1 MFQTKLK
8 SAFEKVRQDKKV
20 LEKNLSEVELETK
33 FLQED
38 NQNLESKLSSRATE
52 VEKLE
57 EDLKAEKESKHA
69 MEIKLNK
76 LQSESEEK
84 FNLIKVLL
92 KEKEVLT
99 RE

>member
-1 MFQTKLK
+1 
-8 SAFEKVRQDKKV
+8 
-20 LEKNLSEVELETK
+20 VELETK
-33 FLQED
+33 FQQED

-52 VEKLE
+52 VDKLE

-69 MEIKLNK
+69 MEIQLNK
-76 LQSESEEK
+76 LESESEEK

>member
-57 EDLKAEKESKHA
+57 EDLKAEKEGWGKRFSVVNCARVIGFK
-69 MEIKLNK
+69 
-76 LQSESEEK
+76 
-84 FNLIKVLL
+84 
-92 KEKEVLT
+92 
-99 RE
+99 